1 MDAGSVLMLWVG
13 RNCGHTFLSQVLGVE
28 NYALIPQTM
37 TDLPELD
44 TPESARTIAFI
55 SWLREQRP
63 FYPILYVIRDESPM
77 KTNFLQNMVEDRTE
91 SALSYYEFLLHIQ
104 QQVNK

>member
-1 MDAGSVLMLWVG
+1 
-13 RNCGHTFLSQVLGVE
+13 
-28 NYALIPQTM
+28 M

-44 TPESARTIAFI
+44 TPESARIAAFI

-63 FYPILYVIRDESPM
+63 FFPVLYVIREESLM
-77 KTNFLQNMVEDRTE
+77 KAAFLQSLVEDRTE